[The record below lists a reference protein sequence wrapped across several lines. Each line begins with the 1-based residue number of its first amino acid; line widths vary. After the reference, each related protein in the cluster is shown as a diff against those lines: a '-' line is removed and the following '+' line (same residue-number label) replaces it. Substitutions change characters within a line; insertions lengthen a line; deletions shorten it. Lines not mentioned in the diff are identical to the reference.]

1 MDGVSGVTTVW
12 QVNVSTDAVTSY
24 ASTTDDAFTRQIL
37 PVGIAAE
44 PDGSACYIADANLGK
59 VVKIPAGAGPG
70 HSTIKD
76 NWGNYTWSF
85 PDPCGM
91 DADPWHILYVA
102 STGGWV
108 GEITGQYNTYLNEY
122 TSGVAY
128 GIEVDRDISTAS
140 GSYLYYTNDLGIAEA
155 YNQNAIE
162 DVTGNPI
169 RYHGAIL
176 FGMPDGHLAVD
187 PQDFYF
193 VYHHWPQRVVINN
206 SGQNE
211 AYPSSYQQADQII
224 RLDIGGWYGLYQ
236 QVRVID
242 PPDLSP
248 YAPDAGWCGTTGYP
262 ACSAAFPYEGND
274 NYGTDFGLSNNPGGP
289 WYTTKLYRPGADNVP
304 PDSTNNLTLYL
315 KVPARYSGNNFQ
327 VEVTKCDYN
336 GTPIPTKVLGLSAVY
351 TAWKRVYVE
360 RDSMFRR
367 GGLLYAPD
375 DTHMTIPAGSS
386 SLQVYKGP
394 SGAQLDNLVG
404 GDKIAIFDKDHPFE
418 GPHDEAYVGAIDRT
432 TSTDY
437 ATVNLVTARTGGT
450 TYVTR
455 FSYTASPQDTTHYPD
470 FSKGSSAG
478 IGVVNSNDGLIYDTS
493 PNRLPNGPGS
503 AFYDADMRDIEQ
515 PFDDAYV
522 EFIGLRDGMGA
533 VPYLPYSTD
542 TAYKFAWLWFYNKN
556 QTAYIHLLGAY
567 DNPVNYGETLRYDTS
582 QTPSRPVRTT
592 YVFEGKIEAAALP
605 GSGACFAGHPASLVN
620 QAVIDHEC
628 AHQFDVNSL
637 SSVGHCISNAWTG
650 DGLCQMNQ
658 ATCPSVTPRRL
669 DADLNSPTSS
679 NHGDVFDVRVCPEEL
694 PND

>member
-1 MDGVSGVTTVW
+1 
-12 QVNVSTDAVTSY
+12 
-24 ASTTDDAFTRQIL
+24 
-37 PVGIAAE
+37 
-44 PDGSACYIADANLGK
+44 
-59 VVKIPAGAGPG
+59 
-70 HSTIKD
+70 
-76 NWGNYTWSF
+76 
-85 PDPCGM
+85 
-91 DADPWHILYVA
+91 
-102 STGGWV
+102 
-108 GEITGQYNTYLNEY
+108 
-122 TSGVAY
+122 
-128 GIEVDRDISTAS
+128 
-140 GSYLYYTNDLGIAEA
+140 
-155 YNQNAIE
+155 
-162 DVTGNPI
+162 
-169 RYHGAIL
+169 
-176 FGMPDGHLAVD
+176 
-187 PQDFYF
+187 
-193 VYHHWPQRVVINN
+193 VVINN

-262 ACSAAFPYEGND
+262 ACTAALPYEGND
-274 NYGTDFGLSNNPGGP
+274 NYGTDFGLSNNPAGP
-289 WYTTKLYRPGADNVP
+289 WYTTKLYRPGADNLP

-336 GTPIPTKVLGLSAVY
+336 GTPIPTKVAGLSSIY

-418 GPHDEAYVGAIDRT
+418 GPHDEAYVGVIDRT

-503 AFYDADMRDIEQ
+503 AFYDADMGDIEQ

-533 VPYLPYSTD
+533 VPYVPKPLFDSEGVNGLAYFSQMWFKNFQPAAD
-542 TAYKFAWLWFYNKN
+542 TPPHADVPHNYF
-556 QTAYIHLLGAY
+556 HLIGASS
-567 DNPVNYGETLRYDTS
+567 YGALAGVSNSAFDWS
-582 QTPSRPVRTT
+582 
-592 YVFEGKIEAAALP
+592 YVFQQAIEQT
-605 GSGACFAGHPASLVN
+605 SYTPAEKAN
-620 QAVIDHEC
+620 YTRAVTDHELG
-628 AHQFDVNSL
+628 HQFDLNFCSNLVNCNPGL
-637 SSVGHCISNAWTG
+637 PPTWGMHDYRGWWHYGGTGCPPWANPCLMEPAAGNPTDTINRFCKEDLLLGDPNAPCQSTG
-650 DGLCQMNQ
+650 GTIQKVD
-658 ATCPSVTPRRL
+658 TTVRTSTDPR
-669 DADLNSPTSS
+669 
-679 NHGDVFDVRVCPEEL
+679 
-694 PND
+694 